1 MNKEMKSKL
10 EAAISMCAT
19 NSEKAGSALEAMQY
33 AQAACNLSNVIIGL
47 VVNKCE

>member
-1 MNKEMKSKL
+1 MNEEMKKKL
-10 EAAISMCAT
+10 QAAISACAT
-19 NSEKAGSALEAMQY
+19 KSESASNALEAMQY